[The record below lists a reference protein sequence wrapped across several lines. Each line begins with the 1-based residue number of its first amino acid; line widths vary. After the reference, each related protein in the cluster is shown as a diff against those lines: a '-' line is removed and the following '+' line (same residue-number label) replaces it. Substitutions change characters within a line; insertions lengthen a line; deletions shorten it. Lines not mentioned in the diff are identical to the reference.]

1 MSQPTPSQTRVI
13 DPVLTTHARG
23 YKRPGNVGKKLFP
36 VVEVDQYGG
45 QILEFG
51 KESFRAYNTAR
62 APGSNTK
69 RIDIGYAGKPYAII
83 PNAIEV
89 KVPRERMQD
98 ASQVP
103 GVDLASQAVDTGM
116 GALELAQEVAAATLA
131 RDINAYP
138 ATNKTTLA
146 GTRWTQA
153 GSNPT
158 QDVLTAK
165 NAIRGQI
172 GVNPNLVVLSPSA
185 FLACQMNANIL
196 DRLKYTGRDSVT
208 TEMLAQLWAV
218 KEVVVGEAVAATGQN
233 DNFGD
238 VWGNDVVVAYVPQS
252 LGSGNRFNQAEP
264 SYGYTYAIRGMP
276 SVEQPYYDNN
286 AKSWI
291 YGVADDE
298 VPVVAGAT
306 AGYLIQNAGAP

>member
-1 MSQPTPSQTRVI
+1 MTQQTLNQTRVI
-13 DPVLTTHARG
+13 DPLLSTHARG
-23 YKRPGNVGKKLFP
+23 YARPGNVGKRLFP

-62 APGSNTK
+62 APGTNTK

-83 PNAIEV
+83 PNALEV

-103 GVDLASQAVDTGM
+103 GVDLAGQAVDTAM
-116 GALELAQEVAAATLA
+116 GALELSQEVAAATLA
-131 RDINAYP
+131 RDANAYP
-138 ATNKTTLA
+138 ATNKVTLA

-158 QDVLTAK
+158 ADIQAGR
-165 NAIRGQI
+165 NAIRKQI
-172 GVNPNLVVLSPSA
+172 GVYPNLVVLSPSA
-185 FLACQMNANIL
+185 FLACQTNAAII

-208 TEMLAQLWAV
+208 VEMLAQLWQV

-233 DNFGD
+233 DDFGD
-238 VWGNDVVVAYVPQS
+238 VWGNDVVMAYVPKA
-252 LGSGNRFNQAEP
+252 LGSGNKFSQAEP
-264 SYGYTYAIRGMP
+264 SYGYTYSMRGMP
-276 SVEQPYYDNN
+276 AVESPYYDNN

-291 YGVADDE
+291 YGVSQDQT
-298 VPVVAGAT
+298 PVIAGIT
-306 AGYLIQNAGAP
+306 GGYLIQGAGAP